1 MIPIRYDKTVNAKYE
16 DCVKKFRKDI
26 DAWLTRGYVGY
37 KIKGKT
43 PYEIDQITE
52 LFFLNIANL
61 MDHNAYWDMSTTE
74 LRDFKDQVENDN
86 NFKQILNR
94 NSRFY
99 KVVKH
104 AFVQIGYTSNLNKGA
119 FIEAVGADVCPYCNR
134 TFIKNVKTSKGE
146 VKGELDHFISK
157 DDAPYLALCRYNL
170 VPSCPFCNHGKSN
183 AYNPALVSPY
193 DLSDADGIHF
203 KMDITGKRF
212 TSMDHCASA
221 ITITVEDKG
230 GMGANIADFHL
241 QELYKGHADYAAEIY
256 YKGRLKL
263 HRIYRASVKSI
274 LGVQGIK
281 VTSEDLDR
289 MYLGLYNEDNFNK
302 RPLSK
307 YMHDLAVN
315 EGIID
320 EK

>member
-1 MIPIRYDKTVNAKYE
+1 
-16 DCVKKFRKDI
+16 
-26 DAWLTRGYVGY
+26 
-37 KIKGKT
+37 
-43 PYEIDQITE
+43 
-52 LFFLNIANL
+52 
-61 MDHNAYWDMSTTE
+61 
-74 LRDFKDQVENDN
+74 
-86 NFKQILNR
+86 
-94 NSRFY
+94 
-99 KVVKH
+99 
-104 AFVQIGYTSNLNKGA
+104 
-119 FIEAVGADVCPYCNR
+119 
-134 TFIKNVKTSKGE
+134 
-146 VKGELDHFISK
+146 
-157 DDAPYLALCRYNL
+157 
-170 VPSCPFCNHGKSN
+170 
-183 AYNPALVSPY
+183 
-193 DLSDADGIHF
+193 
-203 KMDITGKRF
+203 
-212 TSMDHCASA
+212 MDHCASA

-263 HRIYRASVKSI
+263 HRIYRACVKSI